1 MKAVVDTS
9 VLIALSNI
17 GRLGLLREL
26 FSKVLVPKAVV
37 EEYGEPLPSWIG
49 VLEVKHKHLVQVLHE
64 YLHGGEAEA
73 IALAVEL
80 QGAVIALDDKKAR
93 RTARRLGLKVI
104 GTLGILILAKKKG
117 HISDLREEIEKLL
130 HTSFQL
136 SQDIIQKALKKA
148 EKDC

>member
-26 FSKVLVPKAVV
+26 FSNVLVPKAVA
-37 EEYGEPLPSWIG
+37 EEYGEPLPSWIK
-49 VLEVKHKHLVQVLHE
+49 VFEVKDKHLVQVLLE
-64 YLHGGEAEA
+64 YLHRGEAEA

-80 QGAVIALDDKKAR
+80 QGAIIALDDKKAR
-93 RTARRLGLKVI
+93 ITARRLGLKVI

-117 HISDLREEIEKLL
+117 LISDLREEIEKLL
-130 HTSFQL
+130 HTSFRL
-136 SQDIIQKALKKA
+136 SQEVIQEALKKA